1 MVSHTNRLAPQRN
14 LLIPANIFIIML
26 NLWKEALI
34 GLLLIESFGSAIA
47 LPPRPLMA
55 RSDEVSAK
63 SHHVKQRDNLSPYAG
78 LFIRDDDDDDRE

>member
-1 MVSHTNRLAPQRN
+1 
-14 LLIPANIFIIML
+14 ML

-63 SHHVKQRDNLSPYAG
+63 GHHAKQRDNLSPYAG
-78 LFIRDDDDDDRE
+78 LVIRDDDDDDRE